1 MATSQQPSSMIRFGS
16 FELDAVAAELRKNG
30 MLIKLQPQPLKV
42 LFLLIQHAGQVVTRE
57 EIQQCLWSDS
67 TFVDFERGINFSIN
81 QIRGALADNADKPRY
96 IETLPRRGYRFI
108 AELKQEGSAKE
119 VPSAHAPVA
128 ANYPAAAGGNGANAS
143 PVPVSFVPA
152 LTRVVVTTGWSRWR
166 LILAGVTAA
175 IGFLAF
181 AGFTAYRA
189 VFRSP
194 RISFEKLQISK
205 LTDSG
210 GAVDVAMSPDG
221 RYVVYAMRAAEGSS
235 LRLREVDTRGDVE
248 ILPPENVYFHG
259 LTFSPDG
266 KYIYFV
272 DTPKDSEGLN
282 SLFTMPVLGG
292 PPHLLG
298 KYADTPVSFSP
309 NGKEF
314 TYTQGLADRNI
325 LEVRTANADGTG
337 DRLLASIIDG
347 TADFQ
352 PGPAWSPNGQII
364 AVPVMLEGKK
374 VRWVLAAVS
383 VTDGSVRELYSYPHE
398 IGRAVW
404 LPEGDAI
411 LMTMRDKTGR
421 GQLWAISYPRG
432 KAVRLTNDI
441 ENYQHNID
449 VTRDGKNVVA
459 IATTLASNVW
469 MVPGADASRGRQ
481 ITSNAAPLTQVTALP
496 PGKVLAGSADGEMWL
511 MKTDGSERTP
521 FTTARNAYSP
531 ARCGGSVV
539 FNSFHDDTIHLMH
552 VDADGLN
559 PTRLLQGDVGPPT
572 CSTDGR
578 FIFFPSKIKPYVI
591 LRVSSGGGDPMEIA
605 KSPGYEILGRV
616 AVSPDGKFLAYAYD
630 EALPAI
636 GAKLA
641 VIPISGGAPLHTLK
655 VPSDVADLR
664 WSPDGQRLQYLL
676 TRSEATNLWEQS
688 LLGGEPQQFT
698 KFTSGRIFD
707 FDWSPDGKQLLL
719 VRGET
724 TSDAVLLSHLR

>member
-1 MATSQQPSSMIRFGS
+1 MIRFGS

-30 MLIKLQPQPLKV
+30 TLIKLQPQPLKV

-119 VPSAHAPVA
+119 VLSAHAPVA
-128 ANYPAAAGGNGANAS
+128 ANDPAAAGGNGANTS
-143 PVPVSFVPA
+143 PAPASFVPA
-152 LTRVVVTTGWSRWR
+152 LPRVVVTTGWSSWR
-166 LILAGVTAA
+166 LVLAGMTAA

-181 AGFTAYRA
+181 AGFAAYRA

-194 RISFEKLQISK
+194 RISLEKLQISK
-205 LTDSG
+205 LTDNG
-210 GAVDVAMSPDG
+210 GVVDVAMSPDG

-235 LRLREVDTRGDVE
+235 LRLRDVDTRGEVE

-259 LTFSPDG
+259 LTFSSNG

-272 DTPKDSEGLN
+272 DSPKDYEGLN

-298 KYADTPVSFSP
+298 KYADTAVSFSP
-309 NGKEF
+309 NGQKF
-314 TYTQGLADRNI
+314 AYTQGLADRNI
-325 LEVRTANADGTG
+325 LEVRIANADGTG
-337 DRLLASIIDG
+337 DRLLASIPDG
-347 TADFQ
+347 TCDFQ
-352 PGPAWSPNGQII
+352 PGPSWSPDGKTI

-374 VRWVLAAVS
+374 VRWVLDAAS
-383 VTDGSVRELYSYPHE
+383 VADGTVRELYSYPHE

-404 LPEGDAI
+404 LPDGDAI
-411 LMTMRDKTGR
+411 LMTIRDQTRR

-432 KAVRLTNDI
+432 KALRLTNDLG
-441 ENYQHNID
+441 NYQYHLDI
-449 VTRDGKNVVA
+449 TRDGKNVAA
-459 IATTLASNVW
+459 IATTQASNVW
-469 MVPGADASRGRQ
+469 VVPDADALRGRQ
-481 ITSNAAPLTQVTALP
+481 ITSNAVPLTQVTAMPL
-496 PGKVLAGSADGEMWL
+496 GKVLAGSADGEMWL

-521 FTTARNAYSP
+521 FTAVRNAYSP
-531 ARCGGSVV
+531 ARCGSSVV
-539 FNSFHDDTIHLMH
+539 FNAFHDDTIDLMH

-559 PTRLLQGDVGPPT
+559 PAKLLHGDVGPPT

-578 FIFFPSKIKPYVI
+578 SIFFPSKTKPYVI
-591 LRVSSGGGDPMEIA
+591 LRVSSRGGDPIEIA
-605 KSPGYEILGRV
+605 KSPGYEILGRL
-616 AVSPDGKFLAYAYD
+616 AISPDGKFLAYAYD

-641 VIPISGGAPLHTLK
+641 VIPVSGGAPLQTLK

-664 WSPDGQRLQYLL
+664 WSPDGRGLQYLL

-688 LLGGEPQQFT
+688 VAGGEPQQFT
-698 KFTSGRIFD
+698 KFSSGRIFD
-707 FDWSPDGKQLLL
+707 FDWSADGKQLLL
-719 VRGET
+719 TRGET
-724 TSDAVLLSHLR
+724 SSDVVLLSNLR